1 VYCGGLGT
9 VLKPLDQLTDTE
21 ISAKL
26 PVHLRHLPDAVA
38 A

>member
-1 VYCGGLGT
+1 M
-9 VLKPLDQLTDTE
+9 LKLLDDLTDTE

-26 PVHLRHLPDAVA
+26 PVHLRHLPPLA